1 MFVSGPWPVRV
12 GRAGQEA
19 DGGEVGGGG
28 GGVGLRGEAA
38 RRSGAASEV
47 AVWACGVAAAARAA
61 ATAPGLRL
69 FILGALGGVAGV
81 WEARES
87 GVWCMRFSAE
97 QRERMHTSGLLG
109 AGGGGAAGAGA
120 GAAGW
125 AKLGAGA
132 EAGRSHIQAVQTSC
146 ACRQRCT
153 FAILQA
159 SCCRRSSACPRL
171 SACFAA
177 RAALRRVRA
186 FAARLP
192 PACSERGSRLDL
204 GEPSCFAAG
213 RRRARDEAGYTLT
226 VPSALTRNPR
236 LRGMRASRRSTAI
249 SCLSAGTSP
258 SMVPRIAAPSS
269 CNRPFFII
277 DFINKTTYDRTG
289 RVFPDHLV
297 AIVRAAGGDGELV
310 REGGVGHLVRGDVEG
325 PGHASGDGFFFC
337 ESSLLRTNHSFFLR
351 K

>member
-69 FILGALGGVAGV
+69 FVLGALGGVAGV

-87 GVWCMRFSAE
+87 GVWRRFSAE
-97 QRERMHTSGLLG
+97 PEGERMRTSGLLG

-120 GAAGW
+120 GAAGC

-132 EAGRSHIQAVQTSC
+132 GAVLSRIQAVQTSW
-146 ACRQRCT
+146 RLFHLST

-159 SCCRRSSACPRL
+159 SCCRRSFACSRL
-171 SACFAA
+171 SARFAA

-186 FAARLP
+186 FAARSLS
-192 PACSERGSRLDL
+192 ASSERGSRLDSL
-204 GEPSCFAAG
+204 GELFCFSAG
-213 RRRARDEAGYTLT
+213 SRAREDAG
-226 VPSALTRNPR
+226 
-236 LRGMRASRRSTAI
+236 
-249 SCLSAGTSP
+249 
-258 SMVPRIAAPSS
+258 
-269 CNRPFFII
+269 
-277 DFINKTTYDRTG
+277 
-289 RVFPDHLV
+289 
-297 AIVRAAGGDGELV
+297 
-310 REGGVGHLVRGDVEG
+310 
-325 PGHASGDGFFFC
+325 
-337 ESSLLRTNHSFFLR
+337 
-351 K
+351 